1 MVLAG
6 WSDYYEKYAPFPAED
21 HMAAQQNKL
30 LKALGSSL
38 RIADDATNDDSLN
51 GGQSQRLYFSTY
63 NWDSFL
69 LDGVEFDSDHPND
82 NMYSQRFSHYG
93 GASIYAVDQAGNP
106 VSTIPATVTP
116 VVYGHATTYSAD
128 SDSDGLGGD
137 VPKYPVAEGDNR
149 LMVMGT
155 EELPGQ
161 GLIVVSG
168 AAFMSN
174 FEVQATISDSNA
186 EKNYSNYNICENLA
200 RYLNPVTVTDI
211 ATVQAQT
218 EKGYKFTIQGVVTS
232 NASGF
237 DKDTAFFDCIYVQ
250 DGTAGICCFPVAG
263 EYQIGDV
270 VQITGTTD
278 FYQGE
283 MELQVTNMQK
293 LGHEEPVAPR
303 KVTAQE
309 INERTVPGYPGG
321 NGRAL

>member
-1 MVLAG
+1 
-6 WSDYYEKYAPFPAED
+6 
-21 HMAAQQNKL
+21 MAAQQNKL

-128 SDSDGLGGD
+128 SDSVGLGGD
-137 VPKYPVAEGDNR
+137 VPQVPVAEGDNR
-149 LMVMGT
+149 LMMMGT

-168 AAFMSN
+168 CGLY
-174 FEVQATISDSNA
+174 EQ
-186 EKNYSNYNICENLA
+186 L
-200 RYLNPVTVTDI
+200 
-211 ATVQAQT
+211 
-218 EKGYKFTIQGVVTS
+218 
-232 NASGF
+232 
-237 DKDTAFFDCIYVQ
+237 
-250 DGTAGICCFPVAG
+250 
-263 EYQIGDV
+263 
-270 VQITGTTD
+270 
-278 FYQGE
+278 
-283 MELQVTNMQK
+283 
-293 LGHEEPVAPR
+293 
-303 KVTAQE
+303 
-309 INERTVPGYPGG
+309 
-321 NGRAL
+321 